1 MTEVILAENSIL
13 KEHRKALLDAFNA
26 SVKEIQDLPRLETH
40 DKIDVLGVLARHMQ
54 EVVDQYPI
62 IKDFM

>member
-13 KEHRKALLDAFNA
+13 KEHRKALLDAFNV
-26 SVKEIQDLPRLETH
+26 SVKEIQDLPRLEIH
-40 DKIDVLGVLARHMQ
+40 DKMDVLGILARHMQ

-62 IKDFM
+62 IKDCM